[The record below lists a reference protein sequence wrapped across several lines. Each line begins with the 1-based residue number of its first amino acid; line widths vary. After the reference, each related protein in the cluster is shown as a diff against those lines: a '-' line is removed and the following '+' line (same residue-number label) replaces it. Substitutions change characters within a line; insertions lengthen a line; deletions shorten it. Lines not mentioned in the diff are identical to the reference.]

1 MRLTTRTNLA
11 LRTLM
16 FCAANP
22 GRIVRKHDAALAC
35 NASENH
41 LAQVI
46 HALSLAGF
54 LTTVRGRAGGLRLA
68 RDPAQIVV
76 GDVVRKFESVLPFA
90 PCMEPGGGDC
100 PLAGCCRLKCAL
112 ADALE
117 AFHAVL
123 DRVTLAD
130 LVDENDALS
139 TLLRVA

>member
-22 GRIVRKHDAALAC
+22 GRTVRKHDAAVAC

-54 LTTVRGRAGGLRLA
+54 LTTVRGRSGGLRLA
-68 RDPAQIVV
+68 RDPALIVV
-76 GDVVRKFESVLPFA
+76 GDVVRKFESSLPFA
-90 PCMEPGGGDC
+90 PCMDIGGGDC

-112 ADALE
+112 VEALN
-117 AFHAVL
+117 AFHGAL
-123 DRVTLAD
+123 DRFTLAD
-130 LVDENDALS
+130 LVRDNDPLT